1 MGVNGQPGIGVNV
14 SFTKFLFIVP
24 HQDDG
29 ATLMR
34 VRAVGATVGRGFF
47 NDFDADGMRDVQPQ
61 ETIQFLV
68 ADGPVGTREGLG
80 AARYVA
86 QISANYRPRLQ
97 DMEGELKRRI
107 NGAADV
113 IVIDGA
119 ERALRYTSAEMYD
132 HAYKHAMPRMSGRV
146 ARNAI
151 ILPINKT
158 PEWWEK
164 RALER
169 HVYFY
174 PHHDA
179 ATGYQAKGHARAAEA
194 GVTTIYRRLYH
205 NPDGYQR
212 EHEFD
217 FITYFECADG
227 HLPVFDQICR
237 ALRDENQNPEWR
249 YVLEGPE
256 WRGRRVLR
264 W

>member
-1 MGVNGQPGIGVNV
+1 MNGQPGLGANL

-24 HQDDG
+24 HRNDDS
-29 ATLMR
+29 TLMR
-34 VRAVGATVGRGFF
+34 VRAAGATIGRGFL

-68 ADGPVGTREGLG
+68 TDGPVGSRAGLG

-86 QISANYRPRLQ
+86 HVSANYRPRLQ
-97 DMEGELKRRI
+97 EVEIELQRRV
-107 NGAADV
+107 GDVADV
-113 IVIDGA
+113 IVVNGA
-119 ERALRYTSAEMYD
+119 ERAPRYSSAEMYN
-132 HAYKHAMPRMSGRV
+132 HAYKRAMARTSGRA

-158 PEWWEK
+158 PQWWEK
-164 RALER
+164 TVLDR

-174 PHHDA
+174 PHHDPA
-179 ATGYQAKGHARAAEA
+179 AGCQVTGHVQAAEA
-194 GVTTIYRRLYH
+194 GIATIFRRLYH
-205 NPDGYQR
+205 NPDAYRRAG
-212 EHEFD
+212 EFD
-217 FITYFECADG
+217 FVTYFECADE

-237 ALRDENQNPEWR
+237 ALRDERHNPEWR
-249 YVLEGPE
+249 YVLEAPE